1 MGYSAKEPHPPR
13 DGWPNHAHRVV
24 RCEIVRVVVTEQGKV
39 EHDHE
44 PTSEGEEVGSHP
56 PGDELGG
63 RTVGE
68 GGGMEERDKE

>member
-24 RCEIVRVVVTEQGKV
+24 RGEIVRVVVAEQGKV

-44 PTSEGEEVGSHP
+44 PASEGEEVGGHP
-56 PGDELGG
+56 PGDELRGG
-63 RTVGE
+63 REKGREVGRE
-68 GGGMEERDKE
+68 GGR